1 MRASPID
8 PQQIERAKT
17 LRALGKSQQKIANEL
32 GVSRWTI
39 ARWLE
44 KEDPDEL
51 ENELQEIRKVHHER
65 FIDTAWEGIHIG
77 LEKWLQA
84 IKELDVT
91 NMLELKQLTTSLAI
105 QIDKINVLEQSG
117 KKSQGGTRIN
127 INILPS
133 DGTNNQPRI
142 MADAVQVHDVEGE
155 VLGDNLGFGIGE
167 DVLRLP
173 AGSNDGDELPGE
185 PWSDNSEHIQES

>member
-1 MRASPID
+1 MID

-17 LRALGKSQQKIANEL
+17 LRALGKSQQNIANEL

-51 ENELQEIRKVHHER
+51 ENELMEIRKVHQER
-65 FIDTAWEGIHIG
+65 FIDTSWEGIHIG

-84 IKELDVT
+84 IKELEVT

-142 MADAVQVHDVEGE
+142 MADAVQVHDIEGE

-173 AGSNDGDELPGE
+173 AGNNDSDELPGE